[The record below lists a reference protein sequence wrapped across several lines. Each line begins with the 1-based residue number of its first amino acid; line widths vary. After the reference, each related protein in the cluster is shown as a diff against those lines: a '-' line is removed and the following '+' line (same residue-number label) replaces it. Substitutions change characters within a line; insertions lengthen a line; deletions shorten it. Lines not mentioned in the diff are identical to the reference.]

1 MSAQGL
7 PLAATDTLISPKV
20 KPEGKGAAKRTAR
33 AVKSK
38 AAPQQGARIWTACYI
53 YAGVDGTA
61 SMTIRKVRACDGE
74 RAREIA
80 LKSPP
85 GEEFVLTMVP
95 ESDEQF
101 LGQVRLK
108 AISAAENMA

>member
-1 MSAQGL
+1 MSAQG
-7 PLAATDTLISPKV
+7 K
-20 KPEGKGAAKRTAR
+20 
-33 AVKSK
+33 
-38 AAPQQGARIWTACYI
+38 RIWTACYV

-74 RAREIA
+74 KAREFA
-80 LKSPP
+80 LKTPP

>member
-1 MSAQGL
+1 MAS
-7 PLAATDTLISPKV
+7 AATTPPKTNA
-20 KPEGKGAAKRTAR
+20 KPKTKTKSESHGAVRH
-33 AVKSK
+33 
-38 AAPQQGARIWTACYI
+38 WTACFVYPS
-53 YAGVDGTA
+53 ATPETA
-61 SMTIRKVRACDGE
+61 DIAIRRIRARDEE

-85 GEEFVLTMVP
+85 GEEFILTITP

-108 AISAAENMA
+108 ARSAAGKKG

>member
-1 MSAQGL
+1 MSAQG
-7 PLAATDTLISPKV
+7 K
-20 KPEGKGAAKRTAR
+20 
-33 AVKSK
+33 
-38 AAPQQGARIWTACYI
+38 RIWTACYV

-61 SMTIRKVRACDGE
+61 GMTIRKVRAWDGE
-74 RAREIA
+74 KAREFA
-80 LKSPP
+80 LKTPP

>member
-7 PLAATDTLISPKV
+7 PIAATDTLIFPKV
-20 KPEGKGAAKRTAR
+20 KPKGKGAAKRMAR
-33 AVKSK
+33 TVESK
-38 AAPQQGARIWTACYI
+38 AAPQQGARIWTACYV
-53 YAGVDGTA
+53 YAGVGGTA
-61 SMTIRKVRACDGE
+61 GMTIRKVRACDGGK
-74 RAREIA
+74 AREIA

-85 GEEFVLTMVP
+85 GEEFMLTIVP
-95 ESDEQF
+95 ESDEQI